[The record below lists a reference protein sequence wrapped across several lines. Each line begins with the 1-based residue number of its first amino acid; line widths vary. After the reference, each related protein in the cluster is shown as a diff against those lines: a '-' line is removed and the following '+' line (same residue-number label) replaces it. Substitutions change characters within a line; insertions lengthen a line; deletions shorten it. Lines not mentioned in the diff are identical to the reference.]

1 MEFDERLYLAST
13 SPRRLELM
21 AQFGLKPQTVAAPV
35 EEVALP
41 NESATSFVTRI
52 AIEKAFAGYNKLA
65 GHDIWVVGGD
75 TIVVLDEQILGKP
88 RSLQQAESFLKQ
100 LSGKTH
106 QVCSALAILHQG
118 EVFAKLNITDVTFSD
133 IDGDALRAYLS
144 TGESIG
150 KAGGYAIQGF
160 AAQFIRAINGSY
172 SSVMGL
178 PLFELSELL
187 IDSGYPMHKSL
198 FNLNKSV

>member
-41 NESATSFVTRI
+41 NESATSFVTRM

-88 RSLQQAESFLKQ
+88 RSLQQAENFLKQ
-100 LSGKTH
+100 ISGKTH
-106 QVCSALAILHQG
+106 QVCSALAIIHQG

-187 IDSGYPMHKSL
+187 IDSGYPMHKNL